1 MENLKGVVREIMAS
15 MDISTMFQTE
25 DVFNKKK
32 KIVLFDLSQS
42 FMAPETLREVL
53 NLSGIDGSRI
63 ARAAGREDDLSYMHA
78 TAGYLDGLPLNVVDA
93 VADSTQVSPG
103 TMELLQTL
111 KIMGYK
117 IGLLSTGFTFFLEPI
132 RRKLDIDYAFG
143 FELPVDDDS
152 AWLVPSDSA
161 WPSVQPWEALAP
173 TLATP
178 GTPALT
184 LAPTVLLC
192 DWLAVLDWLAVS
204 ATPWLCELPVELL
217 SVCPVAEP
225 ELTETPLTVEC
236 AWPADSVW
244 PALADQPLEAPSEVP
259 QLVPSEWATPVDW
272 LSVWEPE
279 SVWLLLSVC
288 EPESV

>member
-1 MENLKGVVREIMAS
+1 LVSAQPTVSAVPCEEEVVVTL
-15 MDISTMFQTE
+15 DPPW
-25 DVFNKKK
+25 
-32 KIVLFDLSQS
+32 LSLWLAPPLTPALVES
-42 FMAPETLREVL
+42 AAPELTVSDALALMARPEECDTL
-53 NLSGIDGSRI
+53 S
-63 ARAAGREDDLSYMHA
+63 AA
-78 TAGYLDGLPLNVVDA
+78 PVVC
-93 VADSTQVSPG
+93 
-103 TMELLQTL
+103 
-111 KIMGYK
+111 
-117 IGLLSTGFTFFLEPI
+117 
-132 RRKLDIDYAFG
+132 
-143 FELPVDDDS
+143 ELPVDDDS

-225 ELTETPLTVEC
+225 ELTETPLPVAC
-236 AWPADSVW
+236 AWPAESVW

-259 QLVPSEWATPVDW
+259 QLAPSDCATPVDW
-272 LSVWEPE
+272 LSVCEPE

-288 EPESV
+288 EPESVWLTLSVCAPDAVLATLSVWPQPELAETPCAEPTVSVTVVLSVWLTPWLWLSPTEWPHDCDSLWLHPSLTV